1 MALWLVPDDPGSE
14 ALVRFRFC
22 QYIAGKPGPDDTCK
36 CGLPVKPR
44 SPYYPE
50 HDARCYP
57 AAEAAEGQE
66 ELSVAA

>member
-1 MALWLVPDDPGSE
+1 M
-14 ALVRFRFC
+14 RFRFC
-22 QYIAGKPGPDDTCK
+22 QYIADKPSPDDTCK

-44 SPYYPE
+44 SPYCPE

-66 ELSVAA
+66 RLPVAA